1 MTRYDIQLP
10 RVSDGRRLNVVD
22 ATVNI
27 NIMPLSTATVTLPDD
42 ETLAMRSWVE
52 MFTSQGSAGV
62 FRVRAPGR
70 SYGTGNN
77 VYQLDHGIVEVGDY
91 IIKESTEETKYKGA
105 ANTVIRNIW
114 AHYGGSKWKL
124 GTVAPTEKV
133 EYSGDYGNVLSAL
146 LDVMGQLPGHMMTF
160 DFSTSPRW
168 TLNIVAR
175 PGTVAGEGR
184 LDRNIK
190 SVRISYDDSNMCTK
204 LLCYTTQAEG
214 SATRPSFV
222 LNADTQSTYGVVEQS
237 AGQDENETEADFR
250 AKCNKFLAQ
259 HKNPLV
265 SVNIDG
271 IDLQAVTGEA
281 VDGYSIGS
289 KYRLAMPDY
298 GLTLEETLVTLN
310 WPSVYGD
317 PGNVNVTLGNEEL
330 SISGAYGG
338 TLSGGGS
345 ASSLSQSSKS
355 KSAAKTAHDD
365 HIKRVEMAGILHEA
379 GLEWDENHVLIFANN
394 EATGLGRMHAAIN
407 VQADEIKAE
416 VSRAKT
422 AEGQLTE
429 NYSAVKQTADSISAE
444 VVAARDGQTT
454 LSAKIKLE
462 ADRITSEV
470 TDRTNAEA
478 ELSSRI
484 TQTADAITTKVS
496 KTDYNGEELVSM
508 INQTAEK
515 ITIQAQK
522 IELSGYVTASQLA
535 AAFSEATLVS
545 TQRLSVSSS
554 FYINGA
560 YASWQST
567 NVVLSAWANKSSQRA
582 FALTDGSKITGTY
595 YMEPVTSIGTDTQ
608 PIFYLGR
615 VDSD

>member
-1 MTRYDIQLP
+1 MTRYDIPLP
-10 RVSDGRRLNVVD
+10 RVSDGRRLNVID

-52 MFTSQGSAGV
+52 MFTSHGSAGV

-124 GTVAPTEKV
+124 GTVSPTEKV

-265 SVNIDG
+265 SVSIDG

-317 PGNVNVTLGNEEL
+317 PSNVNVTLGNEEL

-345 ASSLSQSSKS
+345 ASSSAKSSKS

-379 GLEWDENHVLIFANN
+379 GLEWDENHVLIFATN

-416 VSRAKT
+416 VTRAKT

-454 LSAKIKLE
+454 LSAKINLE
-462 ADRITSEV
+462 AGRITTEV
-470 TDRTNAEA
+470 TDRTNADA
-478 ELSSRI
+478 TLSSSI
-484 TQTADAITTKVS
+484 TQTANNISLRVGANEVSIGNIQTNINNLTTGLTTASAIHTRSLVVGGRGCSWATIKAE
-496 KTDYNGEELVSM
+496 NGE
-508 INQTAEK
+508 
-515 ITIQAQK
+515 
-522 IELSGYVTASQLA
+522 
-535 AAFSEATLVS
+535 F
-545 TQRLSVSSS
+545 
-554 FYINGA
+554 
-560 YASWQST
+560 
-567 NVVLSAWANKSSQRA
+567 VVLTNYEG
-582 FALTDGSKITGTY
+582 D
-595 YMEPVTSIGTDTQ
+595 
-608 PIFYLGR
+608 
-615 VDSD
+615 

>member
-1 MTRYDIQLP
+1 MTRYDIPLP
-10 RVSDGRRLNVVD
+10 RVSDGRRLNVID

-52 MFTSQGSAGV
+52 MFTSRGSAGV

-522 IELSGYVTASQLA
+522 IDLSGYVTASQLA